1 MYECVRVCV
10 NERAGVSACV
20 SACAHTRVAVRCSGR
35 GAVEQSELCRVPQPE
50 LPGAASQQGECALE
64 AQGPGLRDPL
74 PPIVGGAR
82 RWPWLGLSA
91 L

>member
-1 MYECVRVCV
+1 MHTHEWLCVAAGTELLSRVSC
-10 NERAGVSACV
+10 AGCPVLP
-20 SACAHTRVAVRCSGR
+20 GL
-35 GAVEQSELCRVPQPE
+35 GAQLE
-50 LPGAASQQGECALE
+50 LPGAASQQGESALE